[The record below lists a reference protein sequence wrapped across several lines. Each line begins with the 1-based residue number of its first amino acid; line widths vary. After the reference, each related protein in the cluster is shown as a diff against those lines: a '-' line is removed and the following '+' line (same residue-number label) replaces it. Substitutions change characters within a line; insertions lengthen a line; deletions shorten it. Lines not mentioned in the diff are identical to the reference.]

1 MRGTALPP
9 HAVQKVW
16 EALAE
21 DLGLGDLTSEL
32 VVPEKAWAVAEIRAK
47 EEGVLA
53 GVEEACL
60 AFELL
65 GCRTLEA
72 RWDGSRVQPGD
83 VVLRVEGPAR
93 ALLAA
98 ERTAL
103 NFLIRMS
110 GIATATARMVELAKT
125 VNPRVRIAAT
135 RKTAPGLRF
144 FDKKAVALGGGDTH
158 RLRLDDCVLIKDNHI
173 AIVGSVAEAVRR
185 AREAVSFTKKVEVE
199 VSTPEEAFEAARAGA
214 DIIMLDN
221 FSPEETR
228 KALELLEEAGL
239 RSKVIVEV
247 SGGIRPEN
255 VADYARTGVDV
266 ISSGYLTHSA
276 PALDFSMEVVNVRSM
291 RHDTGRRAP
300 YKRGDLNFK

>member
-1 MRGTALPP
+1 MRGHAALPP
-9 HAVQKVW
+9 HVVEKVR

-32 VVPEKAWAVAEIRAK
+32 VVPEDAWAVAEIRAEGK
-47 EEGVLA
+47 GVLA
-53 GVEEACL
+53 GVEEACM

-65 GCRTLEA
+65 GCRVLES
-72 RWDGSRVQPGD
+72 RRDGSRVRPGD

-103 NFLIRMS
+103 NFLMRMS
-110 GIATATARMVELAKT
+110 GIATATARMAELVKA

-135 RKTAPGLRF
+135 RKTAPGLRY

-173 AIVGSVAEAVRR
+173 AIVGSVAEAVKR
-185 AREAVSFTKKVEVE
+185 AREAVSFTKKIEVE
-199 VSTPEEAFEAARAGA
+199 VSTPEEALEAARAGA
-214 DIIMLDN
+214 DVVMLDN
-221 FSPEETR
+221 LSPEEVGR
-228 KALELLEEAGL
+228 ALGLLEEAGL

-255 VADYARTGVDV
+255 VADYARMGVDV

-276 PALDFSMEVVNVRSM
+276 RALGFSMEVVNVRFT
-291 RHDTGRRAP
+291 RHER
-300 YKRGDLNFK
+300 